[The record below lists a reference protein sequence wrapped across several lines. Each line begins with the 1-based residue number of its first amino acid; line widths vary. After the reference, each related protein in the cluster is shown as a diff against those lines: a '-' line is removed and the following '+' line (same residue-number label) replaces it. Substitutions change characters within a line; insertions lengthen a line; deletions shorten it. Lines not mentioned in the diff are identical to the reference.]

1 MTVVKKRKFYVTL
14 LCGIMAVASFFG
26 VALNTKTVNAAT
38 STSAKYKTYG
48 TYSTGGGY
56 SSGCPGNFSIYMHSS
71 STDGSTGT
79 IYDDKVL
86 NWTYTY
92 R

>member
-48 TYSTGGGY
+48 TYSTG
-56 SSGCPGNFSIYMHSS
+56 
-71 STDGSTGT
+71 D
-79 IYDDKVL
+79 
-86 NWTYTY
+86 
-92 R
+92 